1 MTQDRATLIRTRL
14 EQRFAPLEIEVQD
27 DSAAHAG
34 HAGARDGRG
43 HFSVRIVA
51 PAFAGHGRLE
61 RHRMIYAAL
70 GEMMQQDIHALSIS
84 AQSPDE
90 LH

>member
-1 MTQDRATLIRTRL
+1 MTADRAALIRARL
-14 EQRFAPLEIEVQD
+14 EQRFAPLELEVRD
-27 DSAAHAG
+27 DGAAHVG
-34 HAGARDGRG
+34 HANEGRG

>member
-1 MTQDRATLIRTRL
+1 MITDRTALIRARL
-14 EQRFAPLEIEVQD
+14 EQRFAPLELDVRD
-27 DSAAHAG
+27 DSEAHRG

-70 GEMMQQDIHALSIS
+70 GELMQKDIHALGIS
-84 AQSPDE
+84 ALAPDE
-90 LH
+90 K

>member
-1 MTQDRATLIRTRL
+1 MTRDRATLIRTRL
-14 EQRFAPLEIEVQD
+14 EQRFAPLELEVQD

-70 GEMMQQDIHALSIS
+70 GEMMEQDIHALSIS